1 MLNIIYKSV
10 DWSMRQAEQ
19 SHCFFTKGTALPPPP
34 PTVAME
40 MPPNTEPRK
49 CREGREWLGALLPTF
64 RSNAQPGTNT
74 HSMIQMSE
82 VDIYKHTY

>member
-49 CREGREWLGALLPTF
+49 CREGGNGSEPSFQLLDP
-64 RSNAQPGTNT
+64 T
-74 HSMIQMSE
+74 HSQAQI
-82 VDIYKHTY
+82 HTAWFKWVR